1 MVSKKFVLH
10 QSDLAQT
17 VDIYDKQESRIRE
30 EGSIID
36 IGMYVALLDSSVAL

>member
-1 MVSKKFVLH
+1 MLH
-10 QSDLAQT
+10 QSNLAQT
-17 VDIYDKQESRIRE
+17 VDIYDKQKSRIRK